1 MIKILSELGINGN
14 LFTLTKS
21 IYKNLQLMYL
31 MVRDWS
37 LPTENWGKGKD
48 VSLPSPSEHPT
59 QCDKKKK

>member
-1 MIKILSELGINGN
+1 
-14 LFTLTKS
+14 
-21 IYKNLQLMYL
+21 

-59 QCDKKKK
+59 QCNKKMTFTLFLSM